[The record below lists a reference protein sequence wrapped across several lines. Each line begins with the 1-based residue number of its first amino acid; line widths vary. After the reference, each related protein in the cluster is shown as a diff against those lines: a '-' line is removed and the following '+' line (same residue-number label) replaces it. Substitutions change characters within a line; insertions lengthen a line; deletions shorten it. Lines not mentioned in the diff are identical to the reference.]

1 MLVTFHVHWYL
12 KHTKTLNTSH
22 SIRLDRTRLNM
33 ETNNNEDPFRVRLN
47 FTAVD
52 YIRMSILAVTLLPI
66 RLTGDRD
73 LT

>member
-1 MLVTFHVHWYL
+1 
-12 KHTKTLNTSH
+12 
-22 SIRLDRTRLNM
+22 M

-66 RLTGDRD
+66 RLIGERESGVEKMFFFSAHISKTLFFSVTFGGDPPP
-73 LT
+73 LTE